1 MVCLDNVHVTFFAGT
16 AEAKLLPMLEKK
28 LLNSFAIALISFIS
42 CSSLTNL
49 FGMKD
54 PFDFKVIIC
63 LMPFQ
68 IFLIF
73 DLFVIKYFL

>member
-1 MVCLDNVHVTFFAGT
+1 
-16 AEAKLLPMLEKK
+16 MLEKK

-49 FGMKD
+49 DLLGMKD

-68 IFLIF
+68 IS
-73 DLFVIKYFL
+73 

>member
-1 MVCLDNVHVTFFAGT
+1 
-16 AEAKLLPMLEKK
+16 MLEKK

-49 FGMKD
+49 DLLGMKD

-68 IFLIF
+68 ISQLVF
-73 DLFVIKYFL
+73 DLFVIKYSL